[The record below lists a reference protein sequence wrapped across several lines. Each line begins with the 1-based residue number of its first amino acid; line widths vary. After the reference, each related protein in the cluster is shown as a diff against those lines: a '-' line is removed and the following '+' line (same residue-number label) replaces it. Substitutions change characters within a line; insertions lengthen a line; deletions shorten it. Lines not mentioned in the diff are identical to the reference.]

1 MMLNYYL
8 NPRKSAERDFFDD
21 FFAPAFYHGNF
32 SGMHTDITEKEN
44 EYLLET
50 ELPGYTKE
58 DVRISL
64 EDGYLKIEA
73 SKNTENKEET
83 GKYIS
88 REIYRG
94 SMSRSFYVGNVD
106 QNKIKANFNNGILEI
121 SVPKDELP
129 EEDKTKYIA
138 ID

>member
-8 NPRKSAERDFFDD
+8 NPRKSAERSFFDD
-21 FFAPAFYHGNF
+21 FFAPSFYHGNF

-50 ELPGYTKE
+50 ELPGYTKD
-58 DVRISL
+58 DVKISL
-64 EDGYLKIEA
+64 EDGYLKIES
-73 SKNTENKEET
+73 SKNTENKEDN

-106 QNKIKANFNNGILEI
+106 QTQIKASFNNGILEI
-121 SVPKDELP
+121 SVPKVELP
-129 EEDKTKYIA
+129 EEDKTKYID
-138 ID
+138 IK